1 MGFSRHEYWS
11 GLPFPSSGDL
21 PDPGIE
27 PWSLALWADTLPS
40 EPPGKPICKS
50 LRNTCRLGE
59 NGRPAKYMDV
69 LSPFSIPCP
78 LHLFHLAFPELSI
91 PKSLHTR
98 ICKTC
103 TTILRTIIHEKEK
116 KMGTYEKR
124 SSVAKYIKNYNKTS
138 IVGRSVINS
147 NPIPPGENNYVK
159 CSTGVS
165 FEPTSD
171 IPVQRYATRKMNL

>member
-1 MGFSRHEYWS
+1 M
-11 GLPFPSSGDL
+11 
-21 PDPGIE
+21 
-27 PWSLALWADTLPS
+27 
-40 EPPGKPICKS
+40 
-50 LRNTCRLGE
+50 NTSRLGE
-59 NGRPAKYMDV
+59 NGRPGKYLDV

-103 TTILRTIIHEKEK
+103 TTIFRTIIHGKEK
-116 KMGTYEKR
+116 KTGTYEKR

-147 NPIPPGENNYVK
+147 NPIHPGKIIILQVFHRSK
-159 CSTGVS
+159 
-165 FEPTSD
+165 F
-171 IPVQRYATRKMNL
+171 